1 MLDRHQT
8 RKLAFQA
15 LFMLASNPDLSIP
28 RALQIVLAI
37 QENHQ
42 DDDQTPVVLD
52 KSDPNQVY
60 LETLVTEVS
69 AKQTELDQALTPKL
83 KKGWTL
89 ARLSRTDLILLR
101 IGLDEIQN
109 QPTIPNAV
117 AINEAIQLAKE
128 FSDANAEKFIN
139 GVLASFLPA
148 ATK

>member
-28 RALQIVLAI
+28 RALQIVLTI

-42 DDDQTPVVLD
+42 DDDQTTVELD

-60 LETLVTEVS
+60 LETLVTEV
-69 AKQTELDQALTPKL
+69 ATKQAELDQALTPKL

-148 ATK
+148 STK

>member
-101 IGLDEIQN
+101 LGLDEIQN

-148 ATK
+148 PAK